1 MPNLS
6 EPIYV
11 TEGLGFVPPM
21 LSADYVPRRGTTK
34 ETIAEILVADL
45 GDTTATSPYL
55 IVSPLIVAPDG
66 PPLTVPQLRHANDD
80 LTIYQ
85 PVRVPSVSNSLAMS
99 LRFKKVQN
107 TTFAKSPVAAAQ
119 DEAEQQPRNM
129 PMRACANIAGYST
142 VFLPGA
148 SPSFIIRSAKSAP
161 RVVGLAG
168 TGVRA
173 LSPFHTEG
181 CDRGFIYADSEGVA
195 RVSQLPADS
204 SLGELGACVQKV
216 PLDID
221 VAALAFHPPTGI
233 YALGCGVQEPFELP
247 KTESHRGDWAREDIA
262 FKPHAERGVLRL
274 LSPLNWAVV
283 DTVEMEPCEVILCVK
298 TLNLEVSE
306 ATNERKQLIAVG
318 TAVARGEDL
327 AVKGRIH
334 VFDVVTVIPQPGRP
348 ETSKRLKTVAR
359 EEIPRGAVTALSE
372 IGTSGLMLVA
382 QGQKCQVRG
391 LKEDGTLL
399 PVAFMDMNCHVTAAR
414 ELPGTGLC
422 VMADAFKGL
431 WFTGYTE
438 EPYKMMLFGKGA
450 SRLQALNVDF
460 LPDGKDLYVV
470 AADADG
476 NIHVLQ
482 FDPERKSTAHP

>member
-1 MPNLS
+1 MP
-6 EPIYV
+6 
-11 TEGLGFVPPM
+11 
-21 LSADYVPRRGTTK
+21 PRTPANR
-34 ETIAEILVADL
+34 D
-45 GDTTATSPYL
+45 
-55 IVSPLIVAPDG
+55 
-66 PPLTVPQLRHANDD
+66 QLRHANDD

-85 PVRVPSVSNSLAMS
+85 PIRVPAASPGLASS

-107 TTFAKSPVAAAQ
+107 TAFAKSPLLAAQ

-129 PMRACANIAGYST
+129 PMRACDNIAGYST

-148 SPSFIIRSAKSAP
+148 SPSFVIRSAKTAP

-181 CDRGFIYADSEGVA
+181 CERGFIYADSEGVA
-195 RVSQLPADS
+195 RVSQLPEGA
-204 SLGELGACVQKV
+204 SLGELGVCVQKIPQHV
-216 PLDID
+216 D
-221 VAALAFHPPTGI
+221 VSAVAFHPPTGVFAI
-233 YALGCGVQEPFELP
+233 GCGIQEPFELP
-247 KTESHRGDWAREDIA
+247 KTESHRGEWAKEDIA
-262 FKPHAERGVLRL
+262 FKPQAERGLLKL
-274 LSPLNWAVV
+274 LSPPTWAVI

-318 TAVARGEDL
+318 TAIARGEDL
-327 AVKGRIH
+327 GVKGRIH
-334 VFDVVTVIPQPGRP
+334 VFDVATVIPQPGRP
-348 ETSKRLKTVAR
+348 ETSRRLKAVAR
-359 EEIPRGAVTALSE
+359 EDVPRGAVTALSE

-382 QGQKCQVRG
+382 QGQKCLVRG

-399 PVAFMDMNCHVTAAR
+399 PVAFMDMNCHVAAAR

-422 VMADAFKGL
+422 AMADAFKGVWL
-431 WFTGYTE
+431 TGYTE

-450 SRLQALNVDF
+450 TRLQALNVDF

-470 AADADG
+470 VADADG

-482 FDPERKSTAHP
+482 FDPERKAAP